1 MRDWVVVR
9 RLGRKP
15 YVETYDA
22 MRAFIKDRSA
32 DSQDELWVLEH
43 EPVYTVGLSVKE
55 APETIHD
62 IPVVL
67 TDRGGKVTY
76 HGPGQ
81 LVFYPLLH
89 LKKHGLSARKLVC
102 VLENTVL
109 LLLQAFDITAHRMDG
124 APGIYVNGKKIA
136 SLGLKIKN
144 GYSYHGLSLN
154 IDMDLTPFSW
164 IDPCGYHG
172 LEMTQLKDFN
182 VDTTMDTVANM
193 LIDSFERTL

>member
-1 MRDWVVVR
+1 MRDWVVR

-32 DSQDELWVLEH
+32 DSQDELWLLEH

-55 APETIHD
+55 APKTIHD
-62 IPVVL
+62 IPVVP

-89 LKKHGLSARKLVC
+89 
-102 VLENTVL
+102 
-109 LLLQAFDITAHRMDG
+109 
-124 APGIYVNGKKIA
+124 
-136 SLGLKIKN
+136 
-144 GYSYHGLSLN
+144 
-154 IDMDLTPFSW
+154 
-164 IDPCGYHG
+164 
-172 LEMTQLKDFN
+172 
-182 VDTTMDTVANM
+182 
-193 LIDSFERTL
+193 